1 MPPPPPECLSRPGGI
16 RIMAPK
22 IFPKIFPQNPPKKF
36 TKIFPARKTLKRK
49 HVKAYFIRAC
59 GYTHTR
65 EENEKNRRVKPSSGA
80 RDTFDFLR
88 HGKTSHV
95 RGRADLRFKSLH
107 PAERTLRVLRML
119 LKARGTKKA
128 FERESQESQVET
140 PMTPNRKRG
149 GPPGSKDSKPR
160 KRRRSNSP
168 KRCIKKYGGDSRQ
181 PRSDIP
187 LMTKRC
193 SYKCT
198 RE

>member
-36 TKIFPARKTLKRK
+36 KKIFLARKTLKRK

-65 EENEKNRRVKPSSGA
+65 EEKEKKPEGEAILRRTGYVRFSEARENVPCPGESGSPLQIPPSRRKDPPCASDAFESPGN
-80 RDTFDFLR
+80 
-88 HGKTSHV
+88 
-95 RGRADLRFKSLH
+95 
-107 PAERTLRVLRML
+107 
-119 LKARGTKKA
+119 KKA

-160 KRRRSNSP
+160 KRRSSNSP